1 MTVPVTDLTIRFV
14 TSYSVLF
21 SMAHFMYIRYISTYI
36 ALRACMYVC
45 MYVCVCVCIYIYL
58 CVCGGGMGKWVCTC
72 NPQNSKTPIRNRQTL
87 RTGTGSCRL
96 MGL

>member
-45 MYVCVCVCIYIYL
+45 MYVCVCVCVYIYI
-58 CVCGGGMGKWVCTC
+58 CVCVGGGWVSGCARVIH
-72 NPQNSKTPIRNRQTL
+72 KTARHQYVIA
-87 RTGTGSCRL
+87 RL
-96 MGL
+96 SELVLGAVA